1 MTNLNENLFIWDEYQ
16 ATDPNYTKQGV
27 KVSGQIRVCADAQY
41 KKRQIT
47 KAFGPMGKGWGVIA
61 DSEKYER
68 VNYPQDTVLLSYS
81 ATVFYLLDGEK
92 YFFPIAAAI
101 KEAQITDKGKGYLK
115 IDDEAVKK
123 VRTDA
128 LTKGFTDLGFCADIH
143 MGMFDDNTYVIA
155 AFAKAEI
162 EKEGNTEEVI
172 AKAKEE
178 ISVWVKNEIESCKK
192 ILPKNP
198 TGFKAAMAG
207 VKKKMITR
215 CNAVN
220 INSTPYAHRLD
231 QVIIEE
237 LDKIEKEGQQNGTS

>member
-1 MTNLNENLFIWDEYQ
+1 MTNLNANLVIWDDYQ
-16 ATDPNYTKQGV
+16 ETDPNYTKRAN
-27 KVSGQIRVCADAQY
+27 VSGQQRVHADAQY

-61 DSEKYER
+61 ESEKYER
-68 VNYPQDTVLLSYS
+68 ISYPQDTILLSYS
-81 ATVFYLLDGEK
+81 GTVFYLLDGEK
-92 YFFPIAAAI
+92 HFFPIAAAI
-101 KEAQITDKGKGYLK
+101 KEAYTTKNGSGYLK

-143 MGMFDDNTYVIA
+143 MGMFDDDTYVTA
-155 AFAKAEI
+155 AYAKAEL
-162 EKEGNTEEVI
+162 EKEGKTEEARI
-172 AKAKEE
+172 KAKEE
-178 ISVWVKNEIESCKK
+178 IAAWIKKEIAACIK

-207 VKKKMITR
+207 VKEKMITR

-220 INSTPYAHRLD
+220 INSAGYKLRLD

-237 LDKIEKEGQQNGTS
+237 LDKIEKEGQ

>member
-1 MTNLNENLFIWDEYQ
+1 MTNLNENLVIWDEYQ
-16 ATDPNYTKQGV
+16 TTDPNYAKQGV
-27 KVSGQIRVCADAQY
+27 KVAGQMRVCADAQY

-47 KAFGPMGKGWGVIA
+47 KAFGPMGKGWGVIT

-68 VNYPQDTVLLSYS
+68 INYPQDTVLLSYS

-101 KEAQITDKGKGYLK
+101 KESQVTDRGNGYLK

-143 MGMFDDNTYVIA
+143 MGMFEDDAYVTA
-155 AFAKAEI
+155 AFAKAEL
-162 EKEGNTEEVI
+162 EKEGKTEEARI
-172 AKAKEE
+172 KAKEE
-178 ISVWVKNEIESCKK
+178 IAAWIKKEIASCIK
-192 ILPKNP
+192 ILPKN
-198 TGFKAAMAG
+198 TIGFQAAMAG

-237 LDKIEKEGQQNGTS
+237 LDKIEKEGR